1 MPRLAVLVAASAL
14 GLSACHGIEH
24 TPTSPTPPAR
34 SQTPVKMFVS
44 MSPAQLPIGGGS
56 ALLIVEALGAD
67 GSGVETSVTLSAS
80 GGELGAAQLQT
91 DRTGHATGSWAGKE
105 TATLTATAGEVV
117 AISSLR
123 VIEPTKLPPP
133 SVPPPPTPTPE
144 PDPLP
149 TPTPALSIVIV
160 ASPLQVAA
168 GSLTT
173 LSASVSNLR
182 AGESVTAYQ
191 WDWEGAGK
199 GTTFDETSIANSR
212 PHVYA
217 TDGIRN
223 PIVLVLTSA
232 GRSVTG
238 TGRVIVFKP

>member
-1 MPRLAVLVAASAL
+1 V
-14 GLSACHGIEH
+14 LSACHGIEYP
-24 TPTSPTPPAR
+24 PTSPTPPAR
-34 SQTPVKMFVS
+34 SQTPVKMFVT
-44 MSPAQLPIGGGS
+44 MSPGELPVGGGS
-56 ALLIVEALGAD
+56 ARLIVEALGAD
-67 GSGVETSVTLSAS
+67 GSGVETPVTLSAS

-91 DRTGHATGSWAGKE
+91 DRTGHVTGSWVGTQ
-105 TATLTATAGEVV
+105 TATLTATAGDVV

-123 VIEPTKLPPP
+123 VSEPIKLPPP
-133 SVPPPPTPTPE
+133 SVPPAPTPTPTPE
-144 PDPLP
+144 PLP
-149 TPTPALSIVIV
+149 TPTPALSLVID

-168 GSLTT
+168 GTATT

-191 WDWEGAGK
+191 WDYEGAGK
-199 GTTFDETSIANSR
+199 GTTFDETSVANAR
-212 PHVYA
+212 AHVYA